1 MGFHRR
7 YITKEMILRAKQD
20 DLVKLFNA
28 DAFVFDIWSGKFY
41 EEYKKGLDKDEI
53 LKIMSE

>member
-7 YITKEMILRAKQD
+7 YITKEMILNAKHE

-41 EEYKKGLDKDEI
+41 EEYKKGLTKDKI

>member
-7 YITKEMILRAKQD
+7 YITKEMILKAKHE

-41 EEYKKGLDKDEI
+41 EEYKKGLTKDKI

>member
-1 MGFHRR
+1 
-7 YITKEMILRAKQD
+7 MILRAKQD